1 MSRTVDHPT
10 GGLQLKETDDMFGG
24 PEDDGLGFDPFHETQ
39 KALAEML
46 ESESN
51 DWPGPSPVNQL
62 HQPVRNDAALN
73 IYDAA
78 EMIFSSPNLIIVTT
92 CRFSRDLCLPLA
104 TVTPP
109 VKFTS
114 RPSGVH
120 SSSSSRARIRRSR
133 QPPQLQRHLPV
144 SVDLPPTEQLLP
156 VAGLNSHRRAST

>member
-51 DWPGPSPVNQL
+51 DWPEPSPVNQL

-73 IYDAA
+73 ICNAA
-78 EMIFSSPNLIIVTT
+78 KMIFSSPNLIIVTT

-104 TVTPP
+104 TVTTP
-109 VKFTS
+109 VIVTS

-133 QPPQLQRHLPV
+133 QLQRHLPV

-156 VAGLNSHRRAST
+156 VAGLNNHRRAST